1 LDAYTSRGHVD
12 RLLDLAH
19 QIFESLSAAHA
30 ATPRPDLSAEERE
43 VKRARAAAA
52 QMHHPGGISSAMKL
66 LESTGSAPA
75 NAETLVKL
83 RELCPPARLDIPDEV
98 NQSIDNFF
106 DDGPGAIT
114 CINPDVVMKSI
125 RQAKKGKVHDLEGLR
140 FEHLQCL
147 IKFGAVEDGKNRVA
161 GLITFILETLAR
173 NPRDAFQTLS
183 RARLVG
189 VPKPKDPEGLRPI
202 GITSVF
208 RRLWAKT
215 IVHTSNAL
223 TEWFTKSHPRCI
235 QYAVGVRGGTQQ
247 LGLLAQLQRDAYP
260 DYATLQL
267 DVKNAF
273 NTIERG
279 QFLRVLVETVT
290 TLDMDMASN
299 LLAFATALYG
309 NGAQQLTFV
318 MENGDQFP
326 VECHTGVTQGC
337 GLGTAL
343 FAIGFHSLICDTLDN
358 DDLGEFRNVFVGAYA
373 DDAVVHVLFQN
384 VYTTSVVVRMVG
396 IDGRALARDYSLRP
410 VLG

>member
-1 LDAYTSRGHVD
+1 
-12 RLLDLAH
+12 
-19 QIFESLSAAHA
+19 
-30 ATPRPDLSAEERE
+30 
-43 VKRARAAAA
+43 
-52 QMHHPGGISSAMKL
+52 M
-66 LESTGSAPA
+66 
-75 NAETLVKL
+75 
-83 RELCPPARLDIPDEV
+83 
-98 NQSIDNFF
+98 
-106 DDGPGAIT
+106 
-114 CINPDVVMKSI
+114 
-125 RQAKKGKVHDLEGLR
+125 
-140 FEHLQCL
+140 
-147 IKFGAVEDGKNRVA
+147 
-161 GLITFILETLAR
+161 
-173 NPRDAFQTLS
+173 
-183 RARLVG
+183 
-189 VPKPKDPEGLRPI
+189 
-202 GITSVF
+202 
-208 RRLWAKT
+208 
-215 IVHTSNAL
+215 

-358 DDLGEFRNVFVGAYA
+358 DDLFLGFMNISRGFM
-373 DDAVVHVLFQN
+373 
-384 VYTTSVVVRMVG
+384 VY
-396 IDGRALARDYSLRP
+396 
-410 VLG
+410 